1 MAREYISD
9 LSTKGIERLQ
19 KEITKYQKDLE
30 KSLDTAIKDLA
41 KLGKKVAIQEG
52 SKFSKNLV
60 KGNVTYK
67 KIKKY
72 EYSVETTNPLLTL
85 LECGTGLVGEQ
96 SGSKTAQILG
106 YQYRIGSKIRVY
118 TLHFN
123 GQKGEYEGWFYYD
136 KKLGKVRFTQGI
148 PSRPFFSNT
157 ASFLHQVAP
166 KYVAEKVRYLMNDN
180 N

>member
-1 MAREYISD
+1 MTKIY
-9 LSTKGIERLQ
+9 LSELSSKGIEKLQ
-19 KEITKYQKDLE
+19 KDIVKYQKKIE
-30 KSLDTAIKDLA
+30 KNFDKGIEELA

-52 SKFSKNLV
+52 SQFSTTLIKN
-60 KGNVTYK
+60 NITYK

-72 EYSVETTNPLLTL
+72 NYSVQTTNPLLTL

-96 SGSKTAQILG
+96 SGSKTAEIIG
-106 YQYRIGSKIRVY
+106 YKYRIGSKIRVY

-136 KKLGKVRFTQGI
+136 EKLGKIRFTQGI

-157 ASFLHQVAP
+157 ASFLHQIAP
-166 KYVAEKVRYLMNDN
+166 KYVAEKVRYLMK
-180 N
+180 